1 MKRRMAPDLTFTVD
15 ANEMAL
21 YASGDA
27 RKALILDWID
37 RAQTTLDL
45 LFYDLADDASG
56 TAIRDALARAAER
69 GVRVR
74 LVIDGFGLRD
84 LEDEDAFFAPIRA
97 AGGTTL
103 VFNARFGRR
112 YLIRNHQKIFIADG
126 ERAIIG
132 GANLCDDYLGDHD
145 TAWRDLWLSIEGD
158 ATRPLADYFEDVL
171 GWMKTNKAHLRRL
184 SDIVARHSTTR
195 GPLQWQFSAP
205 WPRHTPW
212 PGGLIR
218 DFWDARHV
226 ELVMAY
232 FSPSGAFLRRLERV
246 SRDGGTV
253 KLLVP
258 AKSDNTTTIAAARHS
273 YHQLMAAGVT
283 IHEYEKTKMHTK
295 LAVVDDVVHIGS
307 SNFDF
312 RSLFVNMEVMLRIE
326 DADAATKMRGWI
338 ADERRDARAITPEVQ
353 AQRDTFWARTRW
365 AISNFLVTW
374 LDYTVSRRL
383 NLPLGGGE

>member
-1 MKRRMAPDLTFTVD
+1 MKRAMKPDLTFSVD
-15 ANEMAL
+15 GNDMAL
-21 YASGDA
+21 YASGEA
-27 RKALILDWID
+27 RKSLVLDWID
-37 RAQTTLDL
+37 GANNSLDL

-56 TAIRDALARAAER
+56 TAIRDALAEAAGR

-84 LEDEDAFFAPIRA
+84 LEDEDAFFAPLRA
-97 AGGTTL
+97 AGGMAL

-126 ERAIIG
+126 AQAIIG

-145 TAWRDLWLSIEGD
+145 TAWRDLWLGIEGE
-158 ATRPLADYFEDVL
+158 AVRGLSDYYEDVL
-171 GWMKTNKAHLRRL
+171 GWMQTKKAHLRSL
-184 SDIVARHSTTR
+184 SDVVARHSTTR

-212 PGGLIR
+212 PGGMIR
-218 DFWDARHV
+218 DLWDGTRV
-226 ELVMAY
+226 DLVMAY
-232 FSPSGAFLRRLERV
+232 FSPSSAFLRRLERV
-246 SRDGGTV
+246 ARDGGEV
-253 KLLVP
+253 RLLVP

-273 YHQLMAAGVT
+273 YHELMQAGVE

-326 DADAATKMRGWI
+326 DADTAEKMRGWI
-338 ADERRDARAITPEVQ
+338 ETERADARAITPELQ
-353 AQRDTFWARTRW
+353 AKRDTLWARTKW
-365 AISNFLVTW
+365 ALSNFLVTW

-383 NLPLGGGE
+383 NLPLGGDE